1 MKIRSA
7 LLATVVALVPAIAS
21 AQHAPVAATAVDKEK
36 GKVSFAEA
44 VELQGTVTAIDKK
57 NRVLTIKGGEG
68 NVVTMP
74 AGAEVKNF
82 NRIKVGDMVTL
93 SYIAALG
100 LELKKGGGRLR
111 ERTESKDAVAAQPG
125 DKPAAVAGRKVTVIA
140 DVTTV
145 DAAAGTITLRGP
157 ERSVDL
163 VVKDK
168 ELLKDVRAGDQIAA
182 TYTEAMAVA
191 VTPVPPP
198 APAPAITAP
207 PATPQ

>member
-7 LLATVVALVPAIAS
+7 LLATVVALAPAIAS
-21 AQHAPVAATAVDKEK
+21 AQHTPIATTAVDKEK
-36 GKVSFAEA
+36 GKVTLAEA
-44 VELQGTVTAIDKK
+44 VELQGAVTAIDKK
-57 NRVLTIKGGEG
+57 NRVLTIKGGDG
-68 NVVTMP
+68 NIVTMP

-111 ERTESKDAVAAQPG
+111 ERIESNDAVAAQPG
-125 DKPAAVAGRKVTVIA
+125 DKPAAVAGRKATIIA
-140 DVTTV
+140 DVTSV

-168 ELLKDVRAGDQIAA
+168 ELLTDVRAGDQIAA

-198 APAPAITAP
+198 APAPA
-207 PATPQ
+207 ATPAPASQ

>member
-21 AQHAPVAATAVDKEK
+21 AQHAPITATAVDKAK
-36 GKVSFAEA
+36 DKVTVAEA
-44 VELQGTVTAIDKK
+44 VEVQGAVTAIDKK
-57 NRVLTIKGGEG
+57 NRLLTIKGGDG
-68 NVVTMP
+68 NVITMP

-82 NRIKVGDMVTL
+82 NRIKLGDMVTL

-111 ERTESKDAVAAQPG
+111 ERIESKDAVAAQPG
-125 DKPAAVAGRKVTVIA
+125 DKPAAAAGRKLTIIA
-140 DVTTV
+140 DVTSV

-168 ELLKDVRAGDQIAA
+168 ELLTDVRAGDQIAA
-182 TYTEAMAVA
+182 TYTEAIAVA

-198 APAPAITAP
+198 APAPAVTPAP
-207 PATPQ
+207 ALQ